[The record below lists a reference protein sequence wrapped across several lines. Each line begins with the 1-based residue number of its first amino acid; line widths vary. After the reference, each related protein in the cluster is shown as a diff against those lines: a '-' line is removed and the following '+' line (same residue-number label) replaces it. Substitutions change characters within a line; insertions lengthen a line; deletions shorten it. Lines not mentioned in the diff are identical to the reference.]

1 MMQYGSIDKRILKL
15 VCCLRCKYLQQWK
28 KNNVFDETDTYRDQ
42 EHCWQ
47 IAIWSSKLNNTCSQT
62 VTEDTLW
69 LNTMKV
75 KLSCMDS
82 LSSKKKR
89 PMGGAVEEE
98 MSSVSSTP
106 DVTNSNSYTRW
117 QRRVTQISLALE
129 RDIPHST
136 VLLFFLF
143 TSIKVSITLMSGPPG
158 DISRGRQVQ
167 SKGGPA
173 AALCLLTN
181 HCCSN
186 KPKHCGRL
194 HSDIGSLI
202 FTWYPNRTALNALC
216 VTNPYGCNKWNL
228 LT

>member
-82 LSSKKKR
+82 LSSKKKKKDPWVVLWR
-89 PMGGAVEEE
+89 RRWAPFLPLQ
-98 MSSVSSTP
+98 MSPTQTHTP
-106 DVTNSNSYTRW
+106 DDSGGWHKYHWPSSG
-117 QRRVTQISLALE
+117 ISLT
-129 RDIPHST
+129 RPCCC
-136 VLLFFLF
+136 FFYSL
-143 TSIKVSITLMSGPPG
+143 
-158 DISRGRQVQ
+158 Q
-167 SKGGPA
+167 SKCPSH
-173 AALCLLTN
+173 LCQA
-181 HCCSN
+181 HQ
-186 KPKHCGRL
+186 G
-194 HSDIGSLI
+194 I
-202 FTWYPNRTALNALC
+202 
-216 VTNPYGCNKWNL
+216 
-228 LT
+228 

>member
-82 LSSKKKR
+82 LSSKKKKTHGWCCGGGDELRFFHSRCHQLKLIHQMTAEGDTNITGPRAGYPSLDRAAVFSIHFNQSVHHTYVR
-89 PMGGAVEEE
+89 PTRGYKQWTAGAK
-98 MSSVSSTP
+98 
-106 DVTNSNSYTRW
+106 
-117 QRRVTQISLALE
+117 QRRSSCSALPSDQSLL
-129 RDIPHST
+129 
-136 VLLFFLF
+136 
-143 TSIKVSITLMSGPPG
+143 
-158 DISRGRQVQ
+158 QQ
-167 SKGGPA
+167 
-173 AALCLLTN
+173 
-181 HCCSN
+181 
-186 KPKHCGRL
+186 
-194 HSDIGSLI
+194 
-202 FTWYPNRTALNALC
+202 
-216 VTNPYGCNKWNL
+216 
-228 LT
+228 